1 MTTLGTRLR
10 IQTQHVPGRLAART
24 AKLPLQ
30 VVLRNILTAGMIEDT
45 EAIPL
50 DQLLPAQSLK
60 TKMIVV
66 TLTPILCVYPFIQ
79 RYFVKGVMIGSI
91 KG

>member
-1 MTTLGTRLR
+1 VWHWNEWFYAFLY
-10 IQTQHVPGRLAART
+10 INDT

-30 VVLRNILTAGMIEDT
+30 VVL
-45 EAIPL
+45 
-50 DQLLPAQSLK
+50 
-60 TKMIVV
+60 
-66 TLTPILCVYPFIQ
+66 